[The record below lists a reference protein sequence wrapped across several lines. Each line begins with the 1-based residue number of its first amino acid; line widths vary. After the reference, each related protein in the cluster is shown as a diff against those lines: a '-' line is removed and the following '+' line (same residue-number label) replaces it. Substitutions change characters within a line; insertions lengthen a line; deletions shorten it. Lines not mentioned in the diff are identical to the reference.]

1 MYRPQY
7 RRRKRLNKRTTI
19 LLASLALI
27 IGLAVGTTLAYIFTS
42 SPQVTNT
49 FEPAWVDC
57 EIQEYFPNSQE
68 KKDIQI
74 KNTGNVDAYI
84 RVRLLYNWINED
96 DEIVTKPAGYEH
108 TTVSAANLGEGWNAS
123 NTFYYYTYKVKPEE
137 LTSVMLNIPI
147 KQTAGGGDYRLRVD
161 VIAEAI
167 QADPKTTAE
176 YKWGINPNNLSDGY
190 ASGN

>member
-19 LLASLALI
+19 LLAFLALI
-27 IGLAVGTTLAYIFTS
+27 VGLAAGTTLAYIFTNS
-42 SPQVTNT
+42 TELTNT
-49 FEPAWVDC
+49 FEPARVDC
-57 EIQEYFPNSQE
+57 EVQESFPLSQSKSNIRIE
-68 KKDIQI
+68 
-74 KNTGNVDAYI
+74 NTGNVDAYI
-84 RVRLLYNWINED
+84 RVRLLYNWINEAG
-96 DEIVTKPAGYEH
+96 EIVTKPAGYEH
-108 TTVSAANLGEGWNAS
+108 TTVSTANLGEGWNAS

-147 KQTAGGGDYRLRVD
+147 EQTAGGGDYRLRVD

-167 QADPKTTAE
+167 QADPKTDAA
-176 YKWGINPNNLSDGY
+176 YKWGLNPNNLSDGY